1 MVKSSLTLATDAR
14 LIELNQAWEKALHAN
29 NYALV
34 DFLDEKILACEKD
47 LRALIR
53 IDMLQSKRKQI

>member
-1 MVKSSLTLATDAR
+1 MVKSSLTLATESR
-14 LIELNQAWEKALHAN
+14 LFELNQAWEKALNAS

-47 LRALIR
+47 LRSFIR
-53 IDMLQSKRKQI
+53 IDMLQSKRK

>member
-14 LIELNQAWEKALHAN
+14 LLELNQAWEKALKAN

-47 LRALIR
+47 LRAFIR
-53 IDMLQSKRKQI
+53 IDMLQSKRK